1 MQALILNSGV
11 GRRMGETTKNRP
23 KGMVEIGGGY
33 TILSRL
39 LTQLARTGVRD
50 VTITTGPFCDKLRA
64 HAEGL
69 GLPLSIRYG
78 HNPDYETTNYIVSIC
93 RAAPLL
99 TGDDLLLFHGD
110 LVLEGGVLAD
120 LMCAEGNAVAVDR
133 TLPLPKKDFKAVIA
147 DGRVT
152 AVGVDYFGPGCAAC
166 QPAYRWRR
174 ADFETWLNA
183 MRAFVARGETGVYAE
198 NAFNALGGALP
209 LYPLELNGRLCAEID
224 DENDL
229 RAVGARFLQT
239 LAAEP

>member
-1 MQALILNSGV
+1 
-11 GRRMGETTKNRP
+11 
-23 KGMVEIGGGY
+23 
-33 TILSRL
+33 
-39 LTQLARTGVRD
+39 
-50 VTITTGPFCDKLRA
+50 
-64 HAEGL
+64 
-69 GLPLSIRYG
+69 
-78 HNPDYETTNYIVSIC
+78 
-93 RAAPLL
+93 
-99 TGDDLLLFHGD
+99 
-110 LVLEGGVLAD
+110 
-120 LMCAEGNAVAVDR
+120 
-133 TLPLPKKDFKAVIA
+133 
-147 DGRVT
+147 VT